1 MDRRGWCWCWCW
13 CYAMVCVLLLLLLLS
28 ESPRERAVGLGQYSA
43 RVFCHGQTG
52 RVAAAGF
59 LDAASRERGG
69 GNINSLWPS
78 SLHSSKAVPY
88 PSRPELKYPS
98 DRHVRVARP
107 SPSQAV
113 DRQQKKKIP
122 LPCAWEGNWHPQCP
136 WPLPESS
143 MPLPPSSRVCVV
155 AWDVGVRERGLIA
168 LCYRHGRVGR
178 TSTGWA
184 GAMGRGAA
192 LSLPLRPVRCCFV
205 SGPPDLANLREA
217 RCPDGS

>member
-1 MDRRGWCWCWCW
+1 MLVLVLVLVL
-13 CYAMVCVLLLLLLLS
+13 CYGVCVLLLLLLG

-78 SLHSSKAVPY
+78 SLHRSKAVPY
-88 PSRPELKYPS
+88 PSRPELKHPS

-107 SPSQAV
+107 SLPQAV
-113 DRQQKKKIP
+113 DRQQKKKNP

-143 MPLPPSSRVCVV
+143 MPLPPFEPCVRRC
-155 AWDVGVRERGLIA
+155 VGCWR
-168 LCYRHGRVGR
+168 
-178 TSTGWA
+178 A
-184 GAMGRGAA
+184 GARADSTVLPSRARWEDLHRLGWCEGPRCSSVSAIEAGAVLFRFWPA
-192 LSLPLRPVRCCFV
+192 G
-205 SGPPDLANLREA
+205 SGKHT
-217 RCPDGS
+217 